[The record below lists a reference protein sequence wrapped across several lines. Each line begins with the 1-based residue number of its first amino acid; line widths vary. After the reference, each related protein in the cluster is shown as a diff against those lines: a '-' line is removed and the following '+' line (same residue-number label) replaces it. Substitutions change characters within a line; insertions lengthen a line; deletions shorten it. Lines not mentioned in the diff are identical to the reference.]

1 MAAQPKKKSS
11 KARSRK
17 RSANKKYGLPV
28 LTRCQKCSGQKVGH
42 KVCPS
47 CGYYGQNLVFEPKE
61 KTKVTRVGEEKKE

>member
-1 MAAQPKKKSS
+1 MAAQPKKKTS
-11 KARSRK
+11 KARRIK
-17 RSANKKYGLPV
+17 RSVNKKYRLPL
-28 LTRCQKCSGQKVGH
+28 LTRCQKCSGPKEGH